1 MMRPTQSV
9 DRTIIIVVGLL
20 LLVGTVMVYSASAL
34 LADTRYNGDAF
45 FFKRQLLWLG
55 ISAVACYLAS
65 RFDYQRYAKLAWPL
79 IITSLILLIVVLFG
93 REINGAKRWISLGL
107 VGFQPSE
114 IFKYSLIIFLA
125 TMLPIKREKITQLKS
140 VLLPA
145 GPIIGLGFGLILLE
159 PNLGTVLVLSGV
171 VFVLFF
177 MAGVRARLL
186 TLFIGGMGSIA
197 SFMVFVIGY
206 KRARVDTFL
215 ASVSDPL
222 LASYQVKQSILAIG
236 SGGFLG
242 RGLGHGSAKLF
253 YLPAPHTDFIFA
265 TLAEEGGF
273 LLALFV
279 LVLVALLVWRGV
291 RTAIY
296 SSDLMGF
303 YLALG
308 ITLLIFVQTATN
320 LLVATAMIPAT
331 GLPLPFMSYG
341 GSSMVFTSV
350 AIGILLNISKYCVAT
365 PQLFRSRVE

>member
-1 MMRPTQSV
+1 M
-9 DRTIIIVVGLL
+9 IV
-20 LLVGTVMVYSASAL
+20 A
-34 LADTRYNGDAF
+34 
-45 FFKRQLLWLG
+45 
-55 ISAVACYLAS
+55 
-65 RFDYQRYAKLAWPL
+65 
-79 IITSLILLIVVLFG
+79 LILLVVVLFG
-93 REINGAKRWISLGL
+93 REINGAKRWISLGF
-107 VGFQPSE
+107 VSFQPSE
-114 IFKYSLIIFLA
+114 IFKYSLIVFLA
-125 TMLPIKREKITQLKS
+125 TMLSIKREKITQLKS

-145 GPIIGLGFGLILLE
+145 GPLMAVGFGLILLE

-171 VFVLFF
+171 VLVLFF
-177 MAGVRARLL
+177 LAGVRVRLL
-186 TLFIGGMGSIA
+186 ALFLGGMASVA

-222 LASYQVKQSILAIG
+222 LASYQIKQSILAIG
-236 SGGFLG
+236 SGGFSG

-273 LLALFV
+273 LLALCV
-279 LVLVALLVWRGV
+279 LILIALLVWRGI

-308 ITLLIFVQTATN
+308 ITMLIFVQTATN

-341 GSSMVFTSV
+341 GSSMVFTSI

>member
-1 MMRPTQSV
+1 VKPNQGV

-34 LADTRYNGDAF
+34 LAETRYNGDAF
-45 FFKRQLLWLG
+45 FFKRQLLWLAV
-55 ISAVACYLAS
+55 SAIAGYFAS
-65 RFDYQRYAKLAWPL
+65 RFDYQKLMPLAWPL
-79 IITSLILLIVVLFG
+79 MIVSLILLVVVLFG

-114 IFKYSLIIFLA
+114 VFKYVLIIFLA
-125 TMLPIKREKITQLKS
+125 TMLSIKREKIKQLKS

-145 GPIIGLGFGLILLE
+145 GPLIAVGFGLILLE
-159 PNLGTVLVLSGV
+159 PNLGTVLVLSAV

-177 MAGVRARLL
+177 LAGVRARLL
-186 TLFIGGMGSIA
+186 ALFLGGMGSVA
-197 SFMVFVIGY
+197 FLMVFVIGY

-222 LASYQVKQSILAIG
+222 LASYQIRQSILAIG

-279 LVLVALLVWRGV
+279 LILVALLVWRGI

-296 SSDLMGF
+296 SSDLLGF

-308 ITLLIFVQTATN
+308 ITMLIFAQTATN

-331 GLPLPFMSYG
+331 GLPLPFLSYG
-341 GSSMVFTSV
+341 GSSMVFTS
-350 AIGILLNISKYCVAT
+350 IGIGMLLNISKYNVAT
-365 PQLFRSRVE
+365 PQLFRSRAE